1 MSSDAELEE
10 EITKHLKKFDEVADI
25 HIADDVDEEAF
36 NYGGRSGNWTAA
48 RVLSIKHNNHGD
60 IVHLDL
66 LHLDTVSIVRLGC
79 ILKKGIALKRLS
91 IDGRESGLNGGLAIC
106 AGLRFNRSI
115 TELSLCNIEY
125 GVRHQTNQ
133 DFREFLHR
141 QW

>member
-25 HIADDVDEEAF
+25 DIADDVDEEAF

-48 RVLSIKHNNHGD
+48 RVLSIKHNNHRD
-60 IVHLDL
+60 IIHLDL

-125 GVRHQTNQ
+125 GVRHQTKQ